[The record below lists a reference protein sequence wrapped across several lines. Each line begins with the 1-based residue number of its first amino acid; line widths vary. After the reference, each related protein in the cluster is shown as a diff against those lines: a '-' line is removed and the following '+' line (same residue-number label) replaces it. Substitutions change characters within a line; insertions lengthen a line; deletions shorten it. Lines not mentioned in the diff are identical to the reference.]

1 MADRSLSEV
10 AAKMRDID
18 VAMLSTH
25 TQGGA
30 IAGRPMSNN
39 GDVDYDG
46 DSYYFTWE
54 ESRMVDDIRRN
65 PKVGLSF
72 QGRTDFMIAVEG
84 EADVIKDKQ
93 AFKAHWKPEMDEWF
107 KDGIDTE
114 GVVMIKISATRA
126 HYWDGEDEGEVKLP
140 GDEQR
145 QQA

>member
-1 MADRSLSEV
+1 MSDRSLSEV
-10 AAKMRDID
+10 AQKMHDID
-18 VAMLSTH
+18 IAMLSTH

-54 ESRMVDDIRRN
+54 KSRMVDDIKRN

-72 QGRTDFMIAVEG
+72 QGKKGFMVAVEG
-84 EADVIKDKQ
+84 EADVIKDKA
-93 AFKAHWKPEMDEWF
+93 AFKSHWKPDMDDWF
-107 KDGIDTE
+107 KDGIDTK
-114 GVVMIKISATRA
+114 GVVMIKVSATRV

-140 GDEQR
+140 GGKR
-145 QQA
+145 RH